1 MSNTPTTGSA
11 TVTINA
17 SKGTTKERTGHVIVS
32 ESVTYKGTTITLQNK
47 IEVTQDIVGMVVRPG
62 IGMTLAKIS
71 EEMLNKSFK
80 GMTIEIYPIAFLVI
94 CPPRISIESP

>member
-62 IGMTLAKIS
+62 DWD
-71 EEMLNKSFK
+71 
-80 GMTIEIYPIAFLVI
+80 
-94 CPPRISIESP
+94 ESGEDLGGDAE